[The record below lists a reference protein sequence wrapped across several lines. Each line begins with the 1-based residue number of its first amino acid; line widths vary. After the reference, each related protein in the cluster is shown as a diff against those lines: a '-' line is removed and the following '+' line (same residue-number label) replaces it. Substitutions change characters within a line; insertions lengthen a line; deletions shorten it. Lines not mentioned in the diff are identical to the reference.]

1 MKYLQK
7 SIFPVVPLII
17 AFALFLPC
25 TLWAQ
30 TIDYKE
36 VEKVALNSFSLNS
49 GNNLSNIRITD
60 VIPIS
65 DNNENEIAYYIFNIE
80 PKGHIVVSN
89 DKTFEPI
96 LGYGLNSTIDFDSIP
111 PGLKYLLDN
120 FKNEISYTRKQGV
133 VSTGL

>member
-49 GNNLSNIRITD
+49 GKNLSNIRITD

-65 DNNENEIAYYIFNIE
+65 DNN
-80 PKGHIVVSN
+80 
-89 DKTFEPI
+89 
-96 LGYGLNSTIDFDSIP
+96 
-111 PGLKYLLDN
+111 
-120 FKNEISYTRKQGV
+120 
-133 VSTGL
+133 